1 MQEMNDILTFSLII
15 MRMSGCILFN
25 PILGRRN
32 IPGVVKTAI
41 IFVLSI
47 ILITYQE
54 HAVVEATTAIE
65 YAVLLLKE
73 FFCGFVIGTVVNLF
87 LNIIIFGGEI
97 IDFQMGLSMSKIYDM
112 QSNTSLAL
120 SATFFNALFVL
131 LFFVTDGHLVMLQLF
146 LKSGELI
153 PYGSMAITQSLS
165 TIILDIFCDCMVLAV
180 KLALPIMVVEILAE
194 VGVGIL
200 MRTIPQINVFI
211 INIQAKVILGIIFMV
226 LLFSPMSEF
235 LEGCIRL
242 MFEALQ
248 QVMML
253 MK

>member
-1 MQEMNDILTFSLII
+1 MQGMNDILTFSLII

-32 IPGVVKTAI
+32 IPAMVKTAI
-41 IFVLSI
+41 IFVLSV

-54 HAVVEATTAIE
+54 HTVVAADTVIE

-131 LFFVTDGHLVMLQLF
+131 LFFATDGHLVLLQLF
-146 LKSGELI
+146 LKSGEI
-153 PYGSMAITQSLS
+153 VPYGSMAITQSLS
-165 TIILDIFCDCMVLAV
+165 VAILDIFCDCMILAV

-200 MRTIPQINVFI
+200 MKTIPQINVFVV
-211 INIQAKVILGIIFMV
+211 NIQAKVVLGIVFLV
-226 LLFSPMSEF
+226 LLFTPMSEF

-242 MFEALQ
+242 MFDALQ
-248 QVMML
+248 YVIAL